1 MKSTTARILIVLAA
15 VAVLAVGAWT
25 FIAWDWVEL
34 SHAEPAGA
42 ARTFEAARAGFA
54 DVEPIVSVRDGAF
67 VRQPFP
73 EAPPPAA
80 SELVVIVYHRPTE
93 RLVRAEVPFWFLR
106 MKGPGSERVLRGAG
120 VDLRELGLTVDDLVR
135 YGPALVFDAS
145 RGEDRVLL
153 ATR

>member
-25 FIAWDWVEL
+25 FIAWDWVET

-42 ARTFEAARAGFA
+42 ARAFEAARAGFA

-67 VRQPFP
+67 VRRPFP
-73 EAPPPAA
+73 EEPPPAP

-106 MKGPGSERVLRGAG
+106 MKGPASERVLRGAG
-120 VDLRELGLTVDDLVR
+120 VDLQELGLTVDDLVR